1 MYQPARFNKLKLL
14 LVAVYYLLHTMSYIL
29 SKVNACSELHKYNGI
44 ESLWTCAAVL
54 LFSI

>member
-1 MYQPARFNKLKLL
+1 MDRILRYKNIPLPF
-14 LVAVYYLLHTMSYIL
+14 MSYIL